1 MGVVVDKD
9 KAAAKRKL
17 YDIADID
24 EKNYK
29 YYMDELS
36 RSPSMAKL
44 LGGGTMKTTDGRK
57 GLKTTSDF
65 SYDSDRY
72 GGDHYRIVGD
82 AGGELLYILES
93 EAKLIMVFPAFVDP
107 LFSSG
112 VHLAMTGALS
122 AALTIASSIRG
133 TVIEDKAAQ
142 WHSAK
147 IRTAYT
153 RYELLVHDATSNI
166 RSFV

>member
-17 YDIADID
+17 YDIADLD
-24 EKNYK
+24 EKNCK

-82 AGGELLYILES
+82 AGGKLMYIHES
-93 EAKLIMVFPAFVDP
+93 EGTLNCIFQH
-107 LFSSG
+107 SSTPCS
-112 VHLAMTGALS
+112 HLEYIS
-122 AALTIASSIRG
+122 P
-133 TVIEDKAAQ
+133 
-142 WHSAK
+142 
-147 IRTAYT
+147 
-153 RYELLVHDATSNI
+153 
-166 RSFV
+166 